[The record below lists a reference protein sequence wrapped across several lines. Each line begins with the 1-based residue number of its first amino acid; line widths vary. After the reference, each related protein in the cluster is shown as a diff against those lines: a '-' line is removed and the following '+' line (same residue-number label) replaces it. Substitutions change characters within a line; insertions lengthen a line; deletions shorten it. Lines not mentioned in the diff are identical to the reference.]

1 MSQETASLVLKS
13 SDLTL
18 NSSTAIGTS
27 DQYGLTLT
35 WNNINLR
42 TVLGDMYDKFDR
54 FNLCLNTVA
63 SSIAGA
69 YGGSLQERCNFITV
83 SGLPWTNN
91 TYYQSN
97 GFNSN
102 AAVIGSICV
111 PASVTGPPAVESQIT
126 QYFYS
131 NNTATF
137 GKNQDICNI
146 TISIKKIL
154 DDASPL
160 TANAFPKMIFIFD
173 IEGVEAYKVKDITD
187 ARILK

>member
-18 NSSTAIGTS
+18 NASTAIGTS
-27 DQYGLTLT
+27 DQFGTTLT

-42 TVLGDMYDKFDR
+42 TLLGDMYDKFDR

-69 YGGSLQERCNFITV
+69 YAGALEQRCNYITV

-91 TYYQSN
+91 TYFQST
-97 GFNSN
+97 GSNSN
-102 AAVIGSICV
+102 AAVIGSICI
-111 PASVTGPPAVESQIT
+111 PASVTGPPLVESQIT

-146 TISIKKIL
+146 TISFLKVL
-154 DDASPL
+154 D
-160 TANAFPKMIFIFD
+160 NAKPTVTIAYPKFLFLFD
-173 IEGVEAYKVKDITD
+173 IVGVEEYRVKDVTQS
-187 ARILK
+187 RLLK

>member
-27 DQYGLTLT
+27 DQFGLTLT

-102 AAVIGSICV
+102 AAVIGSICI

-146 TISIKKIL
+146 TISFLKIVDGSKPNVTL
-154 DDASPL
+154 AY
-160 TANAFPKMIFIFD
+160 PKFLFLFD
-173 IEGVEAYKVKDITD
+173 IVGVEEYRVKDITQT
-187 ARILK
+187 RLLK